1 MLRCLVALTLGL
13 LAVLR
18 AAEAQPSAKV
28 ARIGYLSPAGGAG
41 SPLAEAFRQGLRELG
56 YVEGHNIA
64 LEFRA
69 VTRGEQLPGLV
80 AELVQLPVD
89 VLVAHSSVA
98 AQAAKNTTTTI
109 PIVMVSSGDP
119 VATGLVAS
127 LARPG
132 GNITGVTGLA
142 TELGGKRLELLREA
156 LPSLARVAVLWNSR
170 DAAMTVTS
178 TEIQASARAL
188 GITVQPLGV
197 REAHD
202 IDSAIAAMRAER
214 PDALFMITDVL
225 TRPHTQQIVD
235 FAAQHQLPTLFE
247 GRGPVVEGGLM
258 SYGPSGEEMLRR
270 AATYVDRLLK
280 GAKPGDLPVERPM
293 KFNLVINLKTAKALG
308 LTMPPTVLF
317 QASEVIR

>member
-1 MLRCLVALTLGL
+1 MLTMLVALTLGL

-41 SPLAEAFRQGLRELG
+41 SPLAEAFQQGLRELG

-69 VTRGEQLPGLV
+69 ATRGEQLPGLA

-89 VLVAHSSVA
+89 VLVAHSSAA
-98 AQAAKNTTTTI
+98 AQAAKNTTTSI
-109 PIVMVSSGDP
+109 PIVMISSGDP

-142 TELGGKRLELLREA
+142 TELVENGW
-156 LPSLARVAVLWNSR
+156 SCSARRCPASR
-170 DAAMTVTS
+170 AWPCCGIRADAAMTLTS
-178 TEIQASARAL
+178 TEIQAAARAL
-188 GITVQPLGV
+188 GMTVQPLGV

-202 IDSAIAAMRAER
+202 IDSAIAAMTAER

-225 TRPHTQQIVD
+225 TRPHTQQTVD
-235 FAAQHQLPTLFE
+235 LAAQRQPQPCSKAAAPSS
-247 GRGPVVEGGLM
+247 RG
-258 SYGPSGEEMLRR
+258 
-270 AATYVDRLLK
+270 A
-280 GAKPGDLPVERPM
+280 
-293 KFNLVINLKTAKALG
+293 
-308 LTMPPTVLF
+308 
-317 QASEVIR
+317 